1 MTQSVIAPEY
11 VALIEEWA
19 NARNIIKGA
28 TANAQFFKLVS
39 ELGEW
44 AGGVVLGNREEVI
57 DGLGDTFV
65 VSTIMA
71 RQLGSDILAE
81 YEGSTLVHPEFPQTD
96 LSLIAIVGQLGDD
109 LAKGQNDQALCR
121 LGDLAD
127 ALVKTALRNGLDI
140 NTCLSH
146 AYSDIKD
153 RQGVMYNGVF
163 VKSTDE
169 RYQGILDELAKTAS

>member
-11 VALIEEWA
+11 VKLIDEWA
-19 NARNIIKGA
+19 SARNFYTGA
-28 TANAQFFKLVS
+28 TAYGQFFKLVS

-44 AGGVVLGNREEVI
+44 ASGVVLNDREEVI
-57 DGLGDTFV
+57 DGLGDTFIV
-65 VSTIMA
+65 ATIMSK
-71 RQLGSDILAE
+71 QLGSDILTE
-81 YEGSTLVHPEFPQTD
+81 YEGSTLGHSEFPQAD
-96 LSLIAIVGQLGDD
+96 LSMLAIVGLLGDN
-109 LAKGQNDQALCR
+109 LAKKQNDKALSR

-127 ALVKTALRNGLDI
+127 ALVKTALRYGLDI
-140 NTCLSH
+140 NTCLSR